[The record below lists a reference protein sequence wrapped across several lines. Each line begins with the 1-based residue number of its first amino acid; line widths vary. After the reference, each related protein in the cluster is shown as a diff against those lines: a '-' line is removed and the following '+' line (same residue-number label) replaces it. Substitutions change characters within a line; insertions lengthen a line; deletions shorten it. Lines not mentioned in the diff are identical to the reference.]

1 MKHLKAN
8 ESLCCIAVAPISK
21 EIFLSHH
28 INKLGGLLSYTVKK
42 VVDLKGM
49 GAPALAIYF
58 YSILFKSSSDIKLL
72 IWTNLKELYSPSD
85 VLNKK
90 KTSISKSKVKDF
102 IALPNFLVDKIKS
115 LANMRDKT
123 FSYSFLLR
131 QTSLN

>member
-8 ESLCCIAVAPISK
+8 ESLCCIAVAPIPK

-90 KTSISKSKVKDF
+90 TSISKSKVKKF
-102 IALPNFLVDKIKS
+102 IALPNCLVDKIKS
-115 LANMRDKT
+115 LANIRDKT